1 MWCVLYSFD
10 GRRKR
15 VGSKEKQVEERLQH
29 RYKREMKGAI
39 RDIKKD
45 AQFLAA
51 QKLQEQMQRSVSHM
65 GLYMLAGVL
74 SLGVSLLWRYFKS
87 CETECPEY
95 DIECNANQMFL

>member
-1 MWCVLYSFD
+1 MLYSFD

-74 SLGVSLLWRYFKS
+74 SWGLGYCHFECYVSVCVIIIIIIIYFIKRHIHNCS
-87 CETECPEY
+87 
-95 DIECNANQMFL
+95 